1 MAYTQQDLDNL
12 RAAMASG
19 VLRTKFRDQEVQ
31 YRSLDEMKQLER
43 DMVKAIG
50 TAPTTRVYPTYG
62 SGL

>member
-1 MAYTQQDLDNL
+1 MAYTQQDLDTL

-43 DMVKAIG
+43 DMVKVLG
-50 TAPTTRVYPTYG
+50 TAPTARVYPTYG

>member
-31 YRSLDEMKQLER
+31 YRSLAEMQQVER
-43 DMVKAIG
+43 AITKELG
-50 TAPTTRVYPTYG
+50 QAASTRIYPTYG